1 MPQTSPPP
9 ISPSQKG
16 DSRPNDKK
24 KEAAPHTTTGQPPG
38 QPSATAYGSL
48 PVILYKN
55 GGRPDW
61 TTGRPPTRQPQ
72 ELWEDPPRQV
82 FLKLS

>member
-9 ISPSQKG
+9 VSPSQKG

-24 KEAAPHTTTGQPPG
+24 KEAAPHTTTGQPPR
-38 QPSATAYGSL
+38 QPSATAL
-48 PVILYKN
+48 WQFPVILYEK

-61 TTGRPPTRQPQ
+61 TTKRPPTRQQQ
-72 ELWEDPPRQV
+72 ELWEDLPRQV
-82 FLKLS
+82 FFKQS